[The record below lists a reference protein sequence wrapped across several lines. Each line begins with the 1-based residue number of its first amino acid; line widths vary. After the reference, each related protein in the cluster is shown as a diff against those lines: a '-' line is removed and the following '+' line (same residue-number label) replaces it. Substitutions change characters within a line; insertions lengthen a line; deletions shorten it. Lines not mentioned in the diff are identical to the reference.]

1 MNFPNTLTLFRFVL
15 IPIYLWAFYG
25 VTSEHKVGALLILL
39 LAGATDVLDGYI
51 ARHNGSVTQVGQ
63 LLDPLADK
71 LLMVAVL
78 FSLIQS
84 HRVSWFIAGL
94 LVLRD
99 ASMIVGATFFYF
111 QGKRAV
117 PKANRWGKI
126 TTVLYYISIC
136 AVILAWPSQAV
147 GRGLFAFTLLF
158 SYFAMFVY
166 VMNMELIDV
175 RRRIL

>member
-25 VTSEHKVGALLILL
+25 VTNEHKVGALLILL
-39 LAGATDVLDGYI
+39 LAGLTDVLDGYI
-51 ARHNGSVTQVGQ
+51 ARRNGSVTQAGQ

-84 HRVSWFIAGL
+84 HRVSWVVAGL

-99 ASMIVGATFFYF
+99 ASMIIGATFFYF

-126 TTVLYYISIC
+126 TTVLYYITIC
-136 AVILAWPSQAV
+136 SVILAWPGHVITSWLL
-147 GRGLFAFTLLF
+147 GITLVF

-166 VMNMELIDV
+166 VMNMELIDMRHRV
-175 RRRIL
+175 L